1 MYHDFVN
8 NTDLW
13 YEYVWITLNNTEN
26 EEQTEPLKT
35 TVRTNATGGAKNVTL
50 KMLAFCTEDPNYVP
64 EFSETYKIELQFLV
78 AIFIFLFVRHLN

>member
-13 YEYVWITLNNTEN
+13 YEYVWITLNNTKN
-26 EEQTEPLKT
+26 EKQTEPYVS
-35 TVRTNATGGAKNVTL
+35 TVRTNSTGGAKNVTL

-64 EFSETYKIELQFLV
+64 ALATTYKVEMLFFV
-78 AIFIFLFVRHLN
+78 ASCFILLFVRQ